1 VIIESEPWL
10 ANQAISVHMPPTR
23 KFALTLLTSSHYHRI
38 LKEAFFS
45 TAPGP
50 VPGIRILSPTLNGAE
65 VPTVCALVF
74 PKLPS

>member
-10 ANQAISVHMPPTR
+10 ANQVISVHMPSTR

-38 LKEAFFS
+38 LKEAFL

-50 VPGIRILSPTLNGAE
+50 VLGIRILSPTLNGAE
-65 VPTVCALVF
+65 APTVCALVF